1 MINID
6 ETYTTP
12 EEYEQ
17 VVGVNLGLELAGSSD
32 HPERDAQS
40 MIFRVEKTM
49 TNYLTR
55 NYDFTKSLIE
65 ENEKTTEAF
74 KLAVI
79 WQIEWFITHGITTP
93 TAVDE
98 YAREH
103 PKFICEAAE
112 DSLHTHG
119 MMNIRTGW

>member
-1 MINID
+1 MINLN

-17 VVGVNLGLELAGSSD
+17 VTGVILNLELQGSSD
-32 HPERDAQS
+32 HPENEAQR
-40 MIFRVEKTM
+40 MVFRVETTM
-49 TNYLTR
+49 INYLKR
-55 NYDFTKSLIE
+55 NYDFTEEKITETDKSL
-65 ENEKTTEAF
+65 KAF

-103 PKFICEAAE
+103 PRFICEAAE

-119 MMNIRTGW
+119 MMNFK